1 MKTFGIYSPERR
13 LAIVK
18 DLLKK
23 RPSGGEDRHGMEF
36 YEEHDYC
43 DRYNHY
49 RNLFRC
55 NKKFWGYSRHQIHRL
70 GFRSSDGVETYILQN
85 FYNGR
90 GGWDLSTGEKAGVS
104 RKVNRLWDR
113 IKDISREIKGGRV
126 AGTYAINAGDYYSR
140 ATLGYVVATDGQHA
154 LQLGETLFAAWAGG
168 REDFRAEYVGFPQ
181 TEVLQQKATCLGA
194 KLERKLVEENERH
207 AKRVAGLE
215 SEIQAAQMALLI
227 AMDLAEDIDAA

>member
-1 MKTFGIYSPERR
+1 MNTFGVYSPERR

-70 GFRSSDGVETYILQN
+70 GFRSSQDVEAYILQN
-85 FYNGR
+85 LYNGR
-90 GGWDLSTGEKAGVS
+90 GGWDLTTGEKAGLS
-104 RKVNRLWDR
+104 RKVNRVWDR
-113 IKDISREIKGGRV
+113 ISSITTEINGGRV
-126 AGTYAINAGDYYSR
+126 ALS
-140 ATLGYVVATDGQHA
+140 
-154 LQLGETLFAAWAGG
+154 
-168 REDFRAEYVGFPQ
+168 
-181 TEVLQQKATCLGA
+181 
-194 KLERKLVEENERH
+194 
-207 AKRVAGLE
+207 
-215 SEIQAAQMALLI
+215 LI
-227 AMDLAEDIDAA
+227 HI